1 MAKRATAQRSREH
14 EQADFAEEIAQ
25 GIAHLREELKQYEER
40 FGMTSEEFIKKWEAG
55 EMEDNLVNNWWAH
68 AVYGLKIA
76 IGEILVDDE
85 GKLHY
90 RKQPQSA
97 E

>member
-55 EMEDNLVNNWWAH
+55 EMEDNLVNNW
-68 AVYGLKIA
+68 
-76 IGEILVDDE
+76 
-85 GKLHY
+85 
-90 RKQPQSA
+90 
-97 E
+97 

>member
-1 MAKRATAQRSREH
+1 MAKRATAKRSRER

-25 GIAHLREELKQYEER
+25 SIAHLREELRQYEER

-55 EMEDNLVNNWWAH
+55 EMEDNLVNNCWAH
-68 AVYGLKIA
+68 AAYGLKIA
-76 IGEILVDDE
+76 TGEIVIDDN

-90 RKQPQSA
+90 CK
-97 E
+97 